1 MQGGIRVAISVHLA
15 DDQTMFREGLAAILG
30 SREGVEVVG
39 QSSTGEEA
47 TALVRETKPVLV
59 ITQLD
64 PRLKTAEEI
73 ISGIHTASPDSRIV
87 VLTAFDNLHVVKAVS
102 EMDIDAY
109 LHKSSLVE
117 DLSNHRRLGPRP
129 RRKERDGGAAP
140 KHAQAAG
147 GVA

>member
-1 MQGGIRVAISVHLA
+1 MQQQAAVRIHLA
-15 DDQTMFREGLAAILG
+15 DDHTMFREGLAVIFTSQDGL
-30 SREGVEVVG
+30 EVVG

-47 TALVRETKPVLV
+47 TALVRETKPVLM
-59 ITQLD
+59 IIQLD

-73 ISGIHTASPDSRIV
+73 ISGIYTASPDSRIV

-102 EMDIDAY
+102 EMDIDAH
-109 LHKSSLVE
+109 LHKSSSVE